1 MRSFTALVNPVSGGG
16 SAALRWAPLAARLQE
31 AGAGVTVVLTRSR
44 EHAVQAAHDAARSGD
59 VVVAVGGDGLVRDV
73 ATGVVAAG
81 SEAVGGEGPTMAI
94 VPAGRG
100 NDLALTLGLPSDHA
114 ALADLL
120 LHGAPRSID
129 VLDVDGT
136 IVPGNVY
143 AGLDAV
149 ATTIINNNRRIPAKL
164 LYRIAPVIALLRW
177 KPAVFTLETDSGQLQ
192 QAAHMVVL
200 ANSGRYGHGLH
211 IVPSAVLDDGAIHA
225 MVIGAVPRY
234 QVAAFMSEAKHGK
247 HAERP
252 EVQTVRSTRVLLSA
266 DRPVPVCADGDDLGM
281 LPVTVT
287 LRAGALRM
295 LAPATP

>member
-16 SAALRWAPLAARLQE
+16 SAALKWAPLATLLQD
-31 AGAGVTVVLTRSR
+31 AGAQVSVVLTRSQ
-44 EHAVQAAHDAARSGD
+44 EHAVESAERAAAAGD

-73 ATGVVAAG
+73 ATG
-81 SEAVGGEGPTMAI
+81 AVRGGGAMAI

-100 NDLALTLGLPSDHA
+100 NDLAAALDIPHDHA

-120 LHGAPRSID
+120 LTGTERHLD
-129 VLDVDGT
+129 VLDVDGM

-149 ATTIINNNRRIPAKL
+149 ATKIINENRRLPALL
-164 LYRIAPVIALLRW
+164 LYRLAPVLALVRW
-177 KPAVFTLETDSGQLQ
+177 KPATFTLDTDAGTRTA
-192 QAAHMVVL
+192 AAHMVVL

-211 IVPSAVLDDGAIHA
+211 IVPSAVVDDGHLDA
-225 MVIGAVPRY
+225 MTIGAVPKFK
-234 QVAAFMSEAKHGK
+234 VAAFMSEAKRGTHV
-247 HAERP
+247 HRP
-252 EVQTVRSTRVLLSA
+252 EVEVSTATRVTLSA
-266 DRPVPVCADGDDLGM
+266 DRPVPVCADGDELGM

-295 LAPATP
+295 VAPAR